1 MALRFIGCDL
11 AKVYDSATGRG
22 VLVTLYWG
30 DPVDV
35 TGTSSG
41 RTRIRF
47 RKHVSGKPDETI
59 TAYLGKDVVL
69 ADERPLA
76 VRFLDVGQGDGAIV
90 ETPGGRLMVV
100 DGGEAAHVVNYMRA
114 AFPARPIA
122 LEAIVVTHGDADH
135 FAGLTRLLADPTA
148 PPVTVEKVFH
158 NGLAKRP
165 SKKGTKTRPD
175 VEMFGATAEK
185 QGAVYVTELVD
196 DLRTVA
202 DAELNE
208 PFRAWKAALKNAKRA
223 NGGKPTMKRLAAG
236 ADLPLFETEGVTLEV
251 LGPIEESVGG
261 APALRMLHSKPG
273 ASGYSDS
280 HTINGHSVVLRLTYG
295 NVRMLFAAD
304 LNEES
309 EELLRS
315 AQADLQA
322 EVLKVPHHGSADF
335 SAPML
340 TAVSPLVSIVS
351 SGDED
356 ASQDYIHPRAVL
368 IGALGRASRIP
379 TPLILVTEMVAFFEN
394 LAAPDR
400 KTAETAGVP
409 QWWRLVRKKEYGIVH
424 VRTDGQRLLVVT
436 RGADPG
442 TVEAY
447 AYKIDAAHAVTAV
460 EATKA

>member
-1 MALRFIGCDL
+1 MALRFIGSDL
-11 AKVYDSATGRG
+11 AKVYESATGRG

-30 DPVDV
+30 DLVDV
-35 TGTSSG
+35 TGTSQG
-41 RTRIRF
+41 RTRIEF
-47 RKHVSGKPDETI
+47 KKHVSGKPDEDVV
-59 TAYLGKDVVL
+59 AYLGKDVVL
-69 ADERPLA
+69 ADERPLS

-90 ETPGGRLMVV
+90 ETPSGKLLVI
-100 DGGEAAHVVNYMRA
+100 DGGEERQIVNYMRA

-135 FAGLTRLLADPTA
+135 FAGLTKLLADPGA
-148 PPVTVEKVFH
+148 PEVTVEKVFH

-185 QGAVYVTELVD
+185 QGALYCTELVD
-196 DLRTVA
+196 DLRTVD

-208 PFRAWKAALKNAKRA
+208 PFRAWKAALKGAKKA
-223 NGGKPTMKRLAAG
+223 NGGKPAMKRLASGSA
-236 ADLPLFETEGVTLEV
+236 LPLFETEGVTLQI
-251 LGPIEESVGG
+251 LGPIEEQVAGS
-261 APALRMLHSKPG
+261 PALRMLHAKPG
-273 ASGYSDS
+273 GSSYSAS
-280 HTINGHSVVLRLTYG
+280 HTINGHSVVVRLTYG

-315 AQADLQA
+315 AHSDLEA

-340 TAVSPLVSIVS
+340 ALVSPLVSIVS

-356 ASQDYIHPRAVL
+356 ARKDYIHPRAVL
-368 IGALGRASRIP
+368 IGALGHASRVP
-379 TPLILVTEMVAFFEN
+379 TPLIHVTEMVAFFED
-394 LAAPDR
+394 LSPADR
-400 KTAETAGVP
+400 KTAQDAEVP
-409 QWWRLVRKKEYGIVH
+409 QWWRLVRKREYGIVH

-436 RGADPG
+436 RGADPAN
-442 TVEAY
+442 VEAY
-447 AYKIDAAHAVTAV
+447 AYKIDASHGVTEV
-460 EATKA
+460 EVTKA